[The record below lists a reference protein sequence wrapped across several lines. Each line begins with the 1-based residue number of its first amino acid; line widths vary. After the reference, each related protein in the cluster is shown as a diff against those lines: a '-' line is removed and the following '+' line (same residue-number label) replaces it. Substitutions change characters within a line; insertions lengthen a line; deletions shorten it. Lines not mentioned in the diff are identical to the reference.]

1 MGTHTISNSS
11 TFRGWLESM
20 GVDDMIFDPCGCIF
34 GETEPAPV
42 PIPGAPFNRQ
52 MSQRRSTHSAST
64 RASQR
69 SGSTRNG
76 KNPAGRTQSHEV
88 PEMVENHSA
97 SPFSTILNIVGV
109 TTNPPHSVAGW
120 VAFQFGSSLI
130 ANRFLTRKAKQKR
143 KQKNRAY
150 YKLPHCVKEKYHDFL
165 GIFCSSL
172 KSLNT
177 VCHFELLVNFAC
189 SSSLFLVSYHFEVIQ
204 VFEGFLPTPK
214 FLRL

>member
-143 KQKNRAY
+143 KQKKAELTINYRTVW
-150 YKLPHCVKEKYHDFL
+150 KKNLNWSRNIM
-165 GIFCSSL
+165 IF
-172 KSLNT
+172 
-177 VCHFELLVNFAC
+177 
-189 SSSLFLVSYHFEVIQ
+189 
-204 VFEGFLPTPK
+204 
-214 FLRL
+214 